1 MNNRLLGVDV
11 GDLWQ
16 GTPFKLYPLYF
27 LSFAPLTR
35 YICGPILVSSYYT
48 LIVGK
53 LVLVINIAEI
63 LLTRH

>member
-16 GTPFKLYPLYF
+16 GTPFKLYPLYL
-27 LSFAPLTR
+27 LSFVRLTM
-35 YICGPILVSSYYT
+35 YICRPILVSSYYT
-48 LIVGK
+48 WIVGR
-53 LVLVINIAEI
+53 LVIIINIAEI